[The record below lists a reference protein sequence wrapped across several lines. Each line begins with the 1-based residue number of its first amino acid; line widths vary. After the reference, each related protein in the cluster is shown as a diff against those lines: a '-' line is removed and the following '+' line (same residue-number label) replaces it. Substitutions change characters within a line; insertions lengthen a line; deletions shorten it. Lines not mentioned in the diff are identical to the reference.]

1 MKLYPTTQNKWTP
14 PCLIFIGLILLQS
27 MTVGII
33 MLQQHGM
40 EENNLLIHAKEMMQ
54 RLADGAIYNTSHH
67 LQTAENAARV
77 TQGLITSS
85 ILDPNNK
92 KSLEKYLLEQLKHHE
107 AFSGFTYGD
116 QAGDFLYV
124 ARRRSP
130 KGASYLTKLITVVNG
145 EKQEHVIQRDSHF
158 ILQNRKGISD
168 NYDPRTRPWYQAF
181 RQQKLIWTAPYIFY
195 TSKDPGITVSIPV
208 FNTKNELT
216 GAFGVDIELNS
227 LSKFLARR
235 KISQHSAAFIV
246 GRGGALAA
254 HSNINLI
261 KKLDKAGQPQLLNI
275 TELQNDSVQARL
287 WSIIQEIDDDVLL
300 QGKTIDFA
308 VNGEKYLAVVRGFL
322 KTSRGP
328 WIMTVFAPEND
339 FIGIFRKA
347 KQKKLFEALLYS
359 IGITMMLFLLAAR
372 FLKPVRRLLQYAHF
386 DSMTNLYNRR
396 AFFEHCEKKEAQARA
411 NNTPLCLAMA
421 DVDGFKRI
429 NDTYGHG
436 VGDELLTAIARRL
449 RGALSDND
457 LIGRFGGEEFI
468 ILLTDADAKQGVKV
482 CERLRRTIADSPIR
496 TAAGQINITV
506 SLGMAGVSQN
516 SDLQETIN
524 EADQALL
531 KAKSQGKNCVVLA
544 G

>member
-1 MKLYPTTQNKWTP
+1 MKLYPTPQNKWSAP
-14 PCLIFIGLILLQS
+14 YLIFIGLIILQS
-27 MTVGII
+27 LAVGII
-33 MLQQHGM
+33 MLRQHGM
-40 EENNLLIHAKEMMQ
+40 GEEILLAHAKEMMQ

-77 TQGLITSS
+77 TQGLIKSS
-85 ILDPNNK
+85 ILDPKDN
-92 KSLEKYLLEQLKHHE
+92 SSFEKYLLEQLKHHE

-116 QAGDFLYV
+116 QTGDFLYV

-130 KGASYLTKLITVVNG
+130 EGASYLTKLITVVNG

-158 ILQNRKGISD
+158 IPQNREGICD

-181 RQQKLIWTAPYIFY
+181 RQQKLLWTAPYIFY
-195 TSKDPGITVSIPV
+195 TSRDPGITVSIPV
-208 FNTKNELT
+208 FNTKSKLT
-216 GAFGVDIELNS
+216 GAFGVDIEINS
-227 LSKFLARR
+227 LSEFLARR
-235 KISQHSAAFIV
+235 KISQHSAAFII

-261 KKLDKAGQPQLLNI
+261 KKIDEEGHPQLLNI
-275 TELQNDSVQARL
+275 TELKNHSVLTRL
-287 WSIIQEIDDDVLL
+287 WSIIQDLDDDVLL
-300 QGKTIDFA
+300 QGSTIDFA
-308 VNGEKYLAVVRGFL
+308 VDGEKYLAVVRSFP
-322 KTSRGP
+322 KNSRWP

-347 KQKKLFEALLYS
+347 RQKKLFEALLYS
-359 IGITMMLFLLAAR
+359 IGITLLLFLLAAR
-372 FLKPVRRLLQYAHF
+372 FLKPVRRLLHYAHF
-386 DSMTNLYNRR
+386 DPMTNLYNRR

-411 NNTPLCLAMA
+411 NNTPLCLAMV

-436 VGDELLTAIARRL
+436 VGDELLIAIAGRL

-468 ILLTDADAKQGVKV
+468 ILLTGTDANRGVNV
-482 CERLRRTIADSPIR
+482 CERLRWAIADSPIR

-506 SLGMAGVSQN
+506 SLGIAQVSKD

-524 EADQALL
+524 EADRALL

>member
-1 MKLYPTTQNKWTP
+1 MKLYPTSQNKWSAP
-14 PCLIFIGLILLQS
+14 YLIFIGLIILQS
-27 MTVGII
+27 LAVGII
-33 MLQQHGM
+33 MLRQHGM
-40 EENNLLIHAKEMMQ
+40 GEEILLVHAKEMMQ

-77 TQGLITSS
+77 TQGLIKSS
-85 ILDPNNK
+85 ILDPKNN
-92 KSLEKYLLEQLKHHE
+92 SSFEKYLLEQLKHHE
-107 AFSGFTYGD
+107 SFSGFTYGD
-116 QAGDFLYV
+116 QTGDFLYV

-130 KGASYLTKLITVVNG
+130 GGASYLTKLIVVVNG

-158 ILQNRKGISD
+158 IPHKREGICD

-181 RQQKLIWTAPYIFY
+181 RQQKLLWTAPYIFY
-195 TSKDPGITVSIPV
+195 TSRDPGITVSIPV
-208 FNTKNELT
+208 FNTKSELT
-216 GAFGVDIELNS
+216 GAVGVDIEINS
-227 LSKFLARR
+227 LSQFLARR
-235 KISQHSAAFIV
+235 KISPHSAAFIV

-261 KKLDKAGQPQLLNI
+261 KKIDEEGHPQLLNI
-275 TELQNDSVQARL
+275 TELKNESVLTKL
-287 WSIIQEIDDDVLL
+287 WSIIQDLDDDVLL
-300 QGKTIDFA
+300 QGSTIDFA
-308 VNGEKYLAVVRGFL
+308 VDGEKYLAVVRSFP
-322 KTSRGP
+322 KNSRWP

-347 KQKKLFEALLYS
+347 RQKKLVEALLYS
-359 IGITMMLFLLAAR
+359 IGITLLLFLLAAR
-372 FLKPVRRLLQYAHF
+372 FLKPVRRLLHYAHF
-386 DSMTNLYNRR
+386 DPMTNLYNRR

-436 VGDELLTAIARRL
+436 VGDELLIAIAGRL

-468 ILLTDADAKQGVKV
+468 ILLTDTDANQGVNV
-482 CERLRRTIADSPIR
+482 CERLRWAIADSPIR

-506 SLGMAGVSQN
+506 SLGIAQVSKD
-516 SDLQETIN
+516 SDLQESIN
-524 EADQALL
+524 EADRALL